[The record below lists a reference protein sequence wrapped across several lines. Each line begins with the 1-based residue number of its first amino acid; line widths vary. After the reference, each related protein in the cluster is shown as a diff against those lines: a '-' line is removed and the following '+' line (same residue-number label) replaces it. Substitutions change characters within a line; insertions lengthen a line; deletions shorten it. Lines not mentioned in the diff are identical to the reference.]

1 MSSVAKSLLRG
12 AKEAV
17 KYASGHKKG
26 ARQHKVTV
34 PQQVDVKDIRLQL
47 HLSRS
52 EFSEKFG
59 FSTRTLEKW
68 EQGTRNPDTA
78 TRAYLMV
85 ISYNPIAVN
94 QALIGNAQKYIK

>member
-1 MSSVAKSLLRG
+1 MNSVTKSLLKG

-47 HLSRS
+47 NLSRS
-52 EFSEKFG
+52 EFSEQFG

-68 EQGTRNPDTA
+68 EQGTRYPDTA
-78 TRAYLMV
+78 ARAYLTV
-85 ISYNPIAVN
+85 ISHDPIAVN
-94 QALIGNAQKYIK
+94 QALNNAQR